1 MDFIQRLDSECNKRG
16 TTVTALLK
24 SLNMSPNK
32 GTNWRRGTSPTG
44 DDLIMISKSLSL
56 SVDYLLT
63 GKTNSIRLTSK
74 EKKLL
79 STFRQL
85 PQDEQNRFIGRMEE
99 ISDRYNEV
107 QMRRNAIKL
116 SSVNIYEEAAG
127 AGASTPF
134 SNDEMY
140 TEYQFPSD
148 VIPAGTDCGIKVN
161 GNSMEPDYPDGS
173 IVWVNQTAEIRY
185 GDYVIA
191 ILNGAPYFKIYE
203 RDGLHSINP
212 EYDVIRVG
220 SEDSFKIFG
229 KVIGSYN
236 SDEEVTVAA
245 RSTDN
250 SPSRSQY
257 ADISELYSANKSTDE
272 Y

>member
-1 MDFIQRLDSECNKRG
+1 MNFIQRLDSECNKRG

-32 GTNWRRGTSPTG
+32 GTNWRRGTSPTA

-63 GKTNSIRLTSK
+63 GKSSSRLTPN

-79 STFRQL
+79 LTFRQL
-85 PQDEQNRFIGRMEE
+85 PQEEQNRFIGRVEE
-99 ISDRYNEV
+99 ILDRHCEAR
-107 QMRRNAIKL
+107 MRRNTIKL

-127 AGASTPF
+127 ADTSTPF

-173 IVWVNQTAEIRY
+173 IVWVNQTAEIHY

-191 ILNGAPYFKIYE
+191 ILNGAPYFKVYE
-203 RDGLHSINP
+203 RDGLHSLNP
-212 EYDVIRVG
+212 EYDVIKIS

-236 SDEEVTVAA
+236 SGEEFTVAA

-250 SPSRSQY
+250 THSRRQY
-257 ADISELYSANKSTDE
+257 SDISELYSANKSTDE